1 MGDPPRGQEGGGAV
15 TAEWVALAAKPLAI
29 TFILTF
35 TLALYATAQA
45 LQRLSAQAILDRP
58 NERSS
63 HAVPTPRGGGIGILA
78 ALLPAWLAVVL
89 LGYSD
94 AAPLAAVAGALV
106 LAVVSWRD
114 DVGGLPPALR
124 LAIQALAVAI
134 GMAFLPGAGT
144 VFQDLLPPFLDRIIA
159 GLLWLWFVNAFNFM
173 DGIDGIAGTEAA
185 AIGSGIALLALT
197 HLDVVGL
204 GTGLFA
210 AATAGAAIAFLRF
223 NWQPARLF
231 MGDVGSVPLGYLLGW
246 LLLTLAGAGYWAPAL
261 ILPLYFLADASW
273 TLLTRLARGEKIW
286 EAHRRHFYQRAVQA
300 GRSHAGVVLRVLAA
314 DIVLIG
320 AALWSTEDSEVPAL
334 ILAVLAVA
342 LLLAELSRSPNPIAD
357 QRG

>member
-1 MGDPPRGQEGGGAV
+1 VSG
-15 TAEWVALAAKPLAI
+15 EWVALAAQPLAI
-29 TFILTF
+29 AFVLIF
-35 TLALYATAQA
+35 TLALLATGKA
-45 LQRLSAQAILDRP
+45 LHRLRARAILDQP

-63 HAVPTPRGGGIGILA
+63 HAVATPRGGGIGILA
-78 ALLPAWLAVVL
+78 ALLPAWLVIVL

-94 AAPLAAVAGALV
+94 AAPLAAVVGALV
-106 LAVVSWRD
+106 LALVSWRD
-114 DVGGLPPALR
+114 DVGGLSPALR
-124 LAIQALAVAI
+124 LGVQALAVAI
-134 GMAFLPGAGT
+134 GMVFLPGAGT
-144 VFQDLLPPFLDRIIA
+144 VFQDLLPPFLDRVAA

-173 DGIDGIAGTEAA
+173 DGIDGIAATEAA
-185 AIGSGIALLALT
+185 AIGAGIALLALA

-210 AATAGAAIAFLRF
+210 AATAGAALGFLRW
-223 NWQPARLF
+223 NWQPAKLF

-273 TLLTRLARGEKIW
+273 TLLCRLARGEKIW
-286 EAHRRHFYQRAVQA
+286 QPHRQHFYQRAVLA

-320 AALWSTEDSEVPAL
+320 AALWSTEDSELSAL
-334 ILAVLAVA
+334 ILAVITVA
-342 LLLAELSRSPNPIAD
+342 LLLTELSRSTRPATEA
-357 QRG
+357 G